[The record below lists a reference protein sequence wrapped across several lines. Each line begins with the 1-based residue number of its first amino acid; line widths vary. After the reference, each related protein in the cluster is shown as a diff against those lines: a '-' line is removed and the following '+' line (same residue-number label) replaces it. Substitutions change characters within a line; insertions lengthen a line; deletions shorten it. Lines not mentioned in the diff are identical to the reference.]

1 VDSYINT
8 IREEIYYSGYI
19 VEDKWRPS
27 GEYMETDIYI
37 IYPIYTYNNFEQ
49 NIFIDNNERL
59 TLERRN
65 IYNPHRRIIIHY
77 KDISQKKTPTQYFEG
92 WCFSF

>member
-1 VDSYINT
+1 MEDYINT

-19 VEDKWRPS
+19 VEDEWRPS

-37 IYPIYTYNNFEQ
+37 IYPIYTYNNSEQ

-65 IYNPHRRIIIHY
+65 IYYSYRRIIIHY
-77 KDISQKKTPTQYFEG
+77 KDISRKKTPTHIFEG
-92 WCFSF
+92 WCFLV

>member
-1 VDSYINT
+1 MDDYIYT

-19 VEDKWRPS
+19 VEDEWRPS
-27 GEYMETDIYI
+27 GEYMETDIYN
-37 IYPIYTYNNFEQ
+37 IYSIYIYHNSEQ

-65 IYNPHRRIIIHY
+65 IYNPYRRIIIHY
-77 KDISQKKTPTQYFEG
+77 KDISQMKTPTQYFEG
-92 WCFSF
+92 WCFFI

>member
-1 VDSYINT
+1 MEICLHT
-8 IREEIYYSGYI
+8 IRERIYYSGYI

-27 GEYMETDIYI
+27 GEYMETHIHI
-37 IYPIYTYNNFEQ
+37 IYHIYTYNNSEQ

-65 IYNPHRRIIIHY
+65 LFMVYRIII
-77 KDISQKKTPTQYFEG
+77 IL
-92 WCFSF
+92 SFVP